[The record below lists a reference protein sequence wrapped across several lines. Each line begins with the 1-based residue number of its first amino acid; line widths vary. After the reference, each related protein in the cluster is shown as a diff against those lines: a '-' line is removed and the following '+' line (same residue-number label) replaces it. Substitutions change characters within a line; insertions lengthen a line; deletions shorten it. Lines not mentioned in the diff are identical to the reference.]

1 VFTEAGISGSIDLD
15 MGKCQSK
22 LKEANM
28 RFSLFLKDTHM
39 KVVENLKEKH
49 SASSNEE
56 IIKRYVKSAIQLQDD
71 DLIFGSAR
79 EQCGGGCFSSE
90 PQFEIDLDEDDF
102 NKLKSVYQNY
112 EFEEYETSEE
122 EISKTIRCIIN
133 FVDYQPDS
141 ISI

>member
-1 VFTEAGISGSIDLD
+1 MFTEAGISGSIDLD

-90 PQFEIDLDEDDF
+90 PQFEIDLDDNDFRELKQIYDDYDF
-102 NKLKSVYQNY
+102 MGYSS
-112 EFEEYETSEE
+112 EEE
-122 EISKTIRCIIN
+122 EISKTIRCIIKFIEEN
-133 FVDYQPDS
+133 PDS

>member
-1 VFTEAGISGSIDLD
+1 MFTEAGISGSIDLD

-90 PQFEIDLDEDDF
+90 PQFEIDLDDSDF
-102 NKLKSVYQNY
+102 HKLKQIYDDYDFMGYSS
-112 EFEEYETSEE
+112 EEE
-122 EISKTIRCIIN
+122 EISKTIRCIIKFIEEN
-133 FVDYQPDS
+133 PDS

>member
-1 VFTEAGISGSIDLD
+1 
-15 MGKCQSK
+15 
-22 LKEANM
+22 M